1 MKFRKKAAP
10 IARLLFSGVLPR
22 ERREEVG
29 ACMWGF
35 GQIEIENGNGREY
48 LGKKTETKGGGG
60 EVIEIE
66 DRIKKKEG
74 MRDGDNV

>member
-1 MKFRKKAAP
+1 MVSACV
-10 IARLLFSGVLPR
+10 GVWGGVR
-22 ERREEVG
+22 
-29 ACMWGF
+29 GF
-35 GQIEIENGNGREY
+35 GQIEIENGNGREHM
-48 LGKKTETKGGGG
+48 GKKVKTKGG